1 MRRFFRSAAFPILIV
16 IVLAFFAQRLL
27 NGDEKEKTPTL
38 SEFQAQVQER
48 SRRVRRGHLPAEEQH
63 DPGPAEERQ
72 RVLGRLSRTTT
83 SRQLVRIL
91 ERHDVAFNAEGTGG
105 SSFLSILTY
114 ILPFILFFGFWLFL
128 MNQMQGGGS
137 RVMSFGKSRA
147 KRMSVDAPKI
157 TFRDVAGVDEAVQ
170 ELHEIKEFL
179 ENPKRFQALG
189 ARIPKGVLLYGPP
202 GTGKTLL
209 ARAVAG
215 EAGVPF
221 FSISGSD
228 FVEMFVGVG
237 ASRVRDLFEQ
247 AKQNSPCIIFMDE
260 IDAVGRHR
268 GAGMGGGHDEREQ
281 TLNQL
286 LVEMDGFEMK
296 DNIILIAATN
306 RPDILDPA
314 LLRPGRFDRQIVVDR
329 PDRKG
334 RKQILEVH
342 TRGKP
347 LAKVIDLDA
356 LAGQTP
362 GFTGADL
369 ANLINEAALLTAR
382 SSKREITMDE
392 LEEGIMRVIAGPEKK
407 SRVMSEK
414 ERLVTAYHELGH
426 AIVGHL
432 LPNCDPV
439 HKISIISRGQA
450 LGYTI
455 SLPTEDKFL
464 TTRAELTDTMG
475 MTLGGRAAE
484 EIVFGEITT
493 GASNDLEKVTATA
506 KQMVMRYGM
515 SERLGPRVFG
525 HDRSQPFLGREFS
538 SEPDYSDEIAREID
552 DEIRRIVEEAHQTA
566 KDILIE
572 HREAMDRISRI
583 LLRARDDQLR
593 GVREAARGGLRG
605 RGVRR
610 ARGGAEGPR
619 GPRGAGE
626 ESRSRGPQ
634 ARAAAASRF
643 RRQRRDARR
652 PPRRLATFAEP
663 PIRPRSARYSPGDPD
678 HGDRQRDPRLVLGRG
693 PVPAN
698 PSGRSSTAARLL
710 DEGADLLD
718 VGGESTRPGARGVS
732 AAEELAR
739 VGPVVEELRGAPARR
754 SRSTPPRSRSRR
766 PRSTP
771 ARGSSTTSRRF
782 ESEPELAA
790 LCADRDCG
798 LVLMHMQGT
807 PRTMQSDPT
816 YDDVVDDVK
825 AFLAERIE
833 FATAE
838 GVARGAH
845 LDRPWDRLRQDRR
858 SQPGAPAAA
867 QRAGRA
873 RPADRGRHL
882 PQELPRQPHG
892 PRGRRAGRRHDRLQ
906 RAGDAGRSVRVPGP
920 RRGRSIARR
929 STSPRRSSAV
939 VPGRAG
945 SRSLP
950 DSGAGALVA
959 SRPVEAHRP
968 GLELLR
974 RGRDPPPL
982 DLHASR
988 RQRGRAR
995 DRAAPRDRRQLR
1007 RPGLRRRC

>member
-16 IVLAFFAQRLL
+16 IVLAFFAQRLIS
-27 NGDEKEKTPTL
+27 GPSPEQTPTYDQFV
-38 SEFQAQVQER
+38 SA
-48 SRRVRRGHLPAEEQH
+48 VRNDPQSIKTVTFNQKTSSIDVEEQ
-63 DPGPAEERQ
+63 DG
-72 RVLGRLSRTTT
+72 T
-83 SRQLVRIL
+83 SYSSGYPTSGNAQTQLTNLL
-91 ERHDVAFNAEGTGG
+91 EKKDIQTKVEGTGG

-114 ILPFILFFGFWLFL
+114 ILPFLLFFGFWIFL

-347 LAKVIDLDA
+347 LAKQIDLDA

-382 SSKREITMDE
+382 SSRREITMEE

-426 AIVGHL
+426 AIVGHV

-464 TTRAELTDTMG
+464 TTRAELTDTMA

-484 EIVFGEITT
+484 EIIFSEITT
-493 GASNDLEKVTATA
+493 GASNDLEKVTETA
-506 KQMVMRYGM
+506 KQMVMRFGM

-566 KDILIE
+566 KDILVE
-572 HREAMDRISRI
+572 RREGMDRISKI
-583 LLRARDDQLR
+583 LLE
-593 GVREAARGGLRG
+593 RETIDAEQFEKLLQGASEDEVFGGEEEAEQKPEPEPEPEKGAAR
-605 RGVRR
+605 
-610 ARGGAEGPR
+610 EGPR
-619 GPRGAGE
+619 PV
-626 ESRSRGPQ
+626 P
-634 ARAAAASRF
+634 
-643 RRQRRDARR
+643 
-652 PPRRLATFAEP
+652 
-663 PIRPRSARYSPGDPD
+663 RPRPGFA
-678 HGDRQRDPRLVLGRG
+678 GG
-693 PVPAN
+693 
-698 PSGRSSTAARLL
+698 
-710 DEGADLLD
+710 GAD
-718 VGGESTRPGARGVS
+718 A
-732 AAEELAR
+732 
-739 VGPVVEELRGAPARR
+739 
-754 SRSTPPRSRSRR
+754 
-766 PRSTP
+766 
-771 ARGSSTTSRRF
+771 
-782 ESEPELAA
+782 
-790 LCADRDCG
+790 
-798 LVLMHMQGT
+798 
-807 PRTMQSDPT
+807 
-816 YDDVVDDVK
+816 
-825 AFLAERIE
+825 
-833 FATAE
+833 
-838 GVARGAH
+838 
-845 LDRPWDRLRQDRR
+845 
-858 SQPGAPAAA
+858 
-867 QRAGRA
+867 
-873 RPADRGRHL
+873 
-882 PQELPRQPHG
+882 
-892 PRGRRAGRRHDRLQ
+892 
-906 RAGDAGRSVRVPGP
+906 
-920 RRGRSIARR
+920 
-929 STSPRRSSAV
+929 
-939 VPGRAG
+939 
-945 SRSLP
+945 
-950 DSGAGALVA
+950 
-959 SRPVEAHRP
+959 
-968 GLELLR
+968 
-974 RGRDPPPL
+974 
-982 DLHASR
+982 
-988 RQRGRAR
+988 
-995 DRAAPRDRRQLR
+995 
-1007 RPGLRRRC
+1007 